1 MKRAKRALAL
11 LSAGAMAV
19 SLLAGCGGG
28 GASSA
33 ATDSGTTTTAETS
46 GSSEGGEIRVVTF
59 FAGSDQW
66 APVWKEVV
74 ADYMAENPGV
84 TIVDESQPTA
94 GANDLFRTKVQAD
107 VAAGTPADLVLFYNG
122 ADMTTL
128 ADSGLFVDLNT
139 YLEADPEW
147 ASHIKA
153 DALAAGQQDGV
164 QYCIPYIGFYEG
176 LFYNKGLFDK
186 YGLPEPT
193 TWENI
198 INSVETFK
206 ENGIAAFAA
215 PLPKASYITEA
226 FILAQV
232 GAEGQQNYFD
242 ESWAPALY
250 RIKDLYDAGAF
261 PADAMTM
268 SEDDVRV
275 LFQDEKAAMMINGS
289 WCVSALKDNENM
301 RIISMPTLPDGVGGS
316 NVALSGYGSGW
327 YMSKA
332 AAERDDLTLNFLK
345 YLTSPEVMTRF
356 IAMGGSP
363 AIDCE
368 TPEGVT
374 PLEKSALEMLETAES
389 YRPAI
394 DSQVTREAWAVLTEP
409 GIQYI
414 VEGQRTPEELL
425 AEAKSINDS
434 VV

>member
-1 MKRAKRALAL
+1 MKNVKRTLAL
-11 LSAGAMAV
+11 FTACALSA
-19 SLLAGCGGG
+19 SLMAGCGGAAG
-28 GASSA
+28 STGQSSA
-33 ATDSGTTTTAETS
+33 EASAETAGNATNS
-46 GSSEGGEIRVVTF
+46 EIRVVTF

-66 APVWKEVV
+66 APVWKEVI
-74 ADYMAENPGV
+74 ADYMEQNPGV
-84 TIVDESQPTA
+84 TIIDESQPTA

-122 ADMTTL
+122 ADMQTL

-139 YLEADPEW
+139 YLAEDPEW
-147 ASHIKA
+147 AGNIKD
-153 DALAAGQQDGV
+153 DALAAGQLDGA

-176 LFYNKGLFDK
+176 LFYNKGLFDQ
-186 YGLPEPT
+186 YGLEEPT

-198 INSVETFK
+198 LACIDTFK

-242 ESWAPALY
+242 SSWAPALY
-250 RIKDLYDAGAF
+250 CIKELYDKGAF

-327 YMSKA
+327 YMSKE
-332 AAERDDLTLNFLK
+332 AAERDNTTLDFLK

-368 TPEGVT
+368 VPESAT
-374 PLEKSALEMLETAES
+374 PLEISALDMLNTATE

-394 DSQVTREAWAVLTEP
+394 DSQVTREAWATLTEP

-425 AEAKSINDS
+425 AEAKAINDS
-434 VV
+434 AL